1 MSEEE
6 MTKEEKQRLKEERRK
21 AFEAAHPELAAK
33 RKEAAEK
40 RDKVKEKI
48 TAAVQNAQEM
58 DLSDQEA
65 ARRQKMEQ
73 LRAQGIDPFGQAY
86 DQTDHAADLRA
97 KYGDD
102 SAEDLVKEDVHV
114 SIAGRIMTKRRMGKL
129 GFVTLLDRSG
139 RIQVVINQRIVGDA
153 VYELFKSADLGDII
167 GVKGVVIKTQTG
179 ELSVEAHDYTHL
191 CKALR
196 PLPEKFHGLQDKEER
211 YRRRYLDLIMND
223 RSREIAMLRPRIIR
237 AIQHY
242 MDSQGYIEV
251 ETPVLQPI
259 LGGANARPFVTHH
272 NALDKDF
279 YLRIATELPLKRLVV
294 GDLERV
300 YEIGRVFRNEGMD
313 LKHNPEFTT
322 MEAYCAYSDLEGM
335 MKLNEGLFESVANEV
350 FHRTTFEFMGKT
362 VNLAGPYK
370 RWNMVDAVKEVTG
383 VDFWQPMSV
392 EDALKLAKEHNVEV
406 APHQHTVGNIISLF
420 FDQFCEDK
428 IEQPTFVWGHPIEIS
443 PLAKKNPKDP
453 RFTQRFELEIMGVE
467 FDNAFSELNDPID
480 QRKRFEDQLKAKAMG
495 DEEAAEMDEDY
506 VEALEY
512 GLAPTGGIGFG
523 IDRLVML
530 LCGCDSIRDVLLFP
544 TMKPREGDKKA
555 ASAEPA
561 ESNVAAETES
571 AEEKT
576 QENCFFT
583 PNEKIDF
590 SGVTIEPLFAD
601 QVDFDT
607 FSRSDF
613 RAVKVKECTAV
624 PKSKKLLKFVLDDG
638 TGTDRVILSGIHA
651 YYEPE
656 ELVGK
661 TLIAIVNLP
670 ARSMMGI
677 DSCGMLL
684 SAVNERNGE
693 EELHLLMVDNHIP
706 AGAKLY

>member
-544 TMKPREGDKKA
+544 TMKPRED
-555 ASAEPA
+555 
-561 ESNVAAETES
+561 
-571 AEEKT
+571 
-576 QENCFFT
+576 
-583 PNEKIDF
+583 
-590 SGVTIEPLFAD
+590 
-601 QVDFDT
+601 
-607 FSRSDF
+607 
-613 RAVKVKECTAV
+613 
-624 PKSKKLLKFVLDDG
+624 
-638 TGTDRVILSGIHA
+638 
-651 YYEPE
+651 
-656 ELVGK
+656 
-661 TLIAIVNLP
+661 
-670 ARSMMGI
+670 
-677 DSCGMLL
+677 
-684 SAVNERNGE
+684 
-693 EELHLLMVDNHIP
+693 
-706 AGAKLY
+706 

>member
-370 RWNMVDAVKEVTG
+370 RWNMVDAVKEVTA

-638 TGTDRVILSGIHA
+638 TVTDRVILSGIHA

-684 SAVNERNGE
+684 SAVNEKNGE